1 MTEAEIQA
9 HLRFVRRH
17 IPEPTRCETPVIRFV
32 WPQKLDLSLDNASP
46 KYEPMSTGELHRRRF
61 SLNGNSTFW
70 AWTFDGKTPL
80 FPEYDE
86 NDDSVK

>member
-1 MTEAEIQA
+1 MTQAEIQA

-17 IPEPTRCETPVIRFV
+17 TPEPTRIPHDRIFFKWPSRFNRDDKGVI
-32 WPQKLDLSLDNASP
+32 
-46 KYEPMSTGELHRRRF
+46 ERRRF